1 MKPGRILFGIAVL
14 TLAVLAVPAMADS
27 GPGAVPSIDFDNL
40 HGAEVMAGDCDL
52 GAEVADP
59 APEQPQV
66 TEADLF
72 QGAEEKQIL
81 GGGNCNEATCSA
93 GQFCCNY
100 SCSTCAPL
108 GGYCTQQICPP
119 TS

>member
-1 MKPGRILFGIAVL
+1 MKTGRIFFG
-14 TLAVLAVPAMADS
+14 LAVLAVAVLALPALAD
-27 GPGAVPSIDFDNL
+27 GGACATAGAAPALDFDNL
-40 HGAEVMAGDCDL
+40 QVVAEQ
-52 GAEVADP
+52 P

-81 GGGNCNEATCSA
+81 GGGDCNETTCGA
-93 GQFCCNY
+93 GEFCCNY
-100 SCSTCAPL
+100 SCSICAPQ

>member
-1 MKPGRILFGIAVL
+1 MKTGRIFFGLATL
-14 TLAVLAVPAMADS
+14 ALAVLALPALAD
-27 GPGAVPSIDFDNL
+27 GGACATAGATPALDFDNL
-40 HGAEVMAGDCDL
+40 QVAAEQ
-52 GAEVADP
+52 P